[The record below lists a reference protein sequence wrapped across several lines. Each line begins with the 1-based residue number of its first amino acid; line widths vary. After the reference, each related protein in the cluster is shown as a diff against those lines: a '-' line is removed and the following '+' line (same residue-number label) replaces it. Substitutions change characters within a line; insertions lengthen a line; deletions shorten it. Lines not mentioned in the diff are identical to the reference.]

1 MNALAV
7 CSIDFNPKLQIEISD
22 EKIILILTWYD
33 CMFFL
38 HRMYVQILML
48 ISYVNVA
55 GCGTGAH
62 IMMTLNSIANVNDP
76 QEHLN
81 LEF

>member
-1 MNALAV
+1 
-7 CSIDFNPKLQIEISD
+7 
-22 EKIILILTWYD
+22 
-33 CMFFL
+33 
-38 HRMYVQILML
+38 MYVQILML